1 MNQVDRMVPED
12 GEAGIAPRRAA
23 LAVLSAVIDRGVPL
37 AQAFE
42 RHGLALEPRD
52 RAFLQTLVA
61 TTLRRY
67 GQIDRLVS
75 GFLTKPLPERSQDVS
90 HLLRLGIAQLLFLGV
105 PPHAAVATSV
115 TLAKRIA
122 RGRFSGLVNA
132 VLRRVTRE
140 GPDRIARQDAARL
153 NTPDWLW
160 RRWASTYGE
169 AKARAIAEV
178 NMLEPSLDISV
189 RSDAALWAERLEGRL
204 LPTGTIRRANAPVTG
219 LPGFAEGAWWVQDAG
234 AALPARLLGD
244 VASLQ
249 VLDMCAAPGGK
260 TMQLA
265 AAGAFVTAVDMSA
278 ERLDRVAQNLARVQ
292 LSASLV
298 VADASRY
305 APGHPFDAVLL
316 DAPCSATGTVRRHPD
331 LPWTKSPADIA
342 QQVPRQAALL
352 ESAASLLRP
361 GGLLVWSTCSLEP
374 EEGEAQIARFLA
386 ARPAF
391 ARVPVEPLEIGGLA
405 DSITPAGE
413 VRTLPCHAAAWGG
426 IDGFHIARLRRLA

>member
-1 MNQVDRMVPED
+1 MNQVDRIPPDD
-12 GEAGIAPRRAA
+12 GESGTATRRAA
-23 LAVLSAVIDRGVPL
+23 LAVLSAVLDRGTPL

-52 RAFLQTLVA
+52 RAFLQSLVA
-61 TTLRRY
+61 TTLRRL

-75 GFLTKPLPERSQDVS
+75 GFLARPLPDRSQEVG

-115 TLAKRIA
+115 TLAKRLA

-132 VLRRVTRE
+132 VLRRVARE
-140 GPDRIARQDAARL
+140 GPDRLARQDAARL

-160 RRWASTYGE
+160 RRWAAAYGE
-169 AKARAIAEV
+169 ATTRAIAEI
-178 NMLEPSLDISV
+178 NMVEPSLDITAP
-189 RSDAALWAERLEGRL
+189 RDPALWAERLEGRL
-204 LPTGTIRRANAPVTG
+204 LPSGTIRRASAPVTG

-244 VASLQ
+244 VDGLR

-265 AAGAFVTAVDMSA
+265 AAGAHVTAVDMNA
-278 ERLDRVAQNLARVQ
+278 ERLDRVARNLARVH

-298 VADASRY
+298 VADASTY
-305 APGHPFDAVLL
+305 APGDSFDAVLL
-316 DAPCSATGTVRRHPD
+316 DAPCSATGTIRRHPD
-331 LPWTKSPADIA
+331 LPWTKSAADIA

-352 ESAASLLRP
+352 ERAAGLLRP
-361 GGLLVWSTCSLEP
+361 GGLLVWSTCSIEP
-374 EEGEAQIARFLA
+374 EEGEAQIARLLA
-386 ARPAF
+386 NRPSF
-391 ARVPVEPLEIGGLA
+391 ARVPIAAAEIGGLDESVTA
-405 DSITPAGE
+405 AGE
-413 VRTLPCHAAAWGG
+413 VRALPCHAAGWGG